1 MSKIRLDELKDRI
14 KAAYLLLEKC
24 SVCPRKC
31 GVNRLKGERGFCQ
44 AGKDL
49 EFSSSGPHFREEDVL
64 VGGFGSGAIFLTSC
78 SLSCVFCQNYQISQL
93 RQGEVVSLNDFANI
107 MLSLEKRGCH
117 NINFVTPTHFI
128 PQILQAVLIAEER
141 GLNIPLVYN
150 SSGYDSVEVLRLLEG
165 VIDIYMP
172 DAKYADEEVAL
183 RYSNAPN
190 YPNIMKDALKEM
202 HRQVGDLSLDEE
214 GIATRGLLVRHL
226 VLPNDLAGTA
236 GIMHF
241 LATEISKN
249 TYVNI
254 MDQYRPCYKAYLY
267 PEVNRLITQAEY
279 ERAVELARKEGLH
292 RGFRRGQPSMKGD
305 E

>member
-1 MSKIRLDELKDRI
+1 MSKIRLDELKDRV
-14 KAAYLLLEKC
+14 KSAYLLLEKC

-44 AGKDL
+44 VGKDL
-49 EFSSSGPHFREEDVL
+49 SISSFGPHFGEEDVL
-64 VGGFGSGAIFLTSC
+64 VGSFGSGAIFLTSC
-78 SLSCVFCQNYQISQL
+78 SLNCVFCQNYQISQL
-93 RQGEVVSLNDFANI
+93 RQGEVVSLNDFATI
-107 MLSLEKRGCH
+107 MLSLEERGCH

-128 PQILQAVLIAEER
+128 PQILQAVLIAKEK
-141 GLNIPLVYN
+141 GVNIPLVYN
-150 SSGYDSVEVLRLLEG
+150 SSGYDSVEVLSLLEG

-190 YPNIMKDALKEM
+190 YPNIMKDALKQM
-202 HRQVGDLSLDEE
+202 HRQVGDLSLDGE

-236 GIMHF
+236 EIMHF
-241 LATEISKN
+241 LATEISQD

-254 MDQYRPCYKAYLY
+254 MDQYRPCFRAHLY

-279 ERAVELARKEGLH
+279 EKAVELARKEGLH
-292 RGFRRGQPSMKGD
+292 RGF
-305 E
+305 

>member
-1 MSKIRLDELKDRI
+1 LSKIRLDELKDRI

-44 AGKDL
+44 VGKDL
-49 EFSSSGPHFREEDVL
+49 IISSSGPHFGEENVL
-64 VGGFGSGAIFLTSC
+64 VGSFGSGAIFLTSC

-93 RQGEVVSLNDFANI
+93 RQGEVVSLNDFATI

-128 PQILQAVLIAEER
+128 PQILQAVLIAKEK

-150 SSGYDSVEVLRLLEG
+150 SSGYDSVEVLSLLEG

-190 YPNIMKDALKEM
+190 YPNIMKDALKQM

-214 GIATRGLLVRHL
+214 GIAVRGLLVRHL

-236 GIMHF
+236 KILHF
-241 LATEISKN
+241 LATEISQD

-254 MDQYRPCYKAYLY
+254 MDQYRPCFRAYLY
-267 PEVNRLITQAEY
+267 PEVNRLVTHTEY
-279 ERAVELARKEGLH
+279 QKAVELARKEGLH
-292 RGFRRGQPSMKGD
+292 RGF
-305 E
+305 